1 MKILFFAFSFDLLV
15 DSDTKTITSFSAN
28 EYNPMKVATD
38 NHAEAIVNVSHED
51 LNQIELVAVN
61 SGYKLVI
68 LPHIDTPEEPED
80 EPEDDSEAK

>member
-1 MKILFFAFSFDLLV
+1 MKILFFAGSFDLLV

-38 NHAEAIVNVSHED
+38 ENAEAIVNVSHED

-68 LPHIDTPEEPED
+68 LPHLEPEEPEK
-80 EPEDDSEAK
+80 PEDDSEAK